1 MQNLYLVIILFFTSI
16 VTKVKKIKIIAEIG
30 STHDGNLDLA
40 IKSINSAAIYGAD
53 IIKFQMHISEEETL
67 RDAPNPPYFKSE
79 NRYDY
84 FKRTSFTF
92 SQWQKIKASCR
103 SKNVEFMCSPFS
115 IAAVNLLEKL
125 KVKYYKV
132 ASGELTNLP
141 LLEAINKTKKYTFL
155 STGMSNYKEIESA
168 LKVFKHSKICLMQCT
183 SKYPCDDR
191 SIGLN
196 VIQEFKKKFKN
207 IDIGFSD
214 HTTDNI
220 AAISAANLG
229 VSAVEKHFTL
239 SKKLYG
245 SDAKFAMEP
254 INFKDYCKSIK
265 RVWIIH
271 NSKVNKN
278 SLSKL
283 KNMKKI
289 FEKSIVLGKNVK
301 KGEII
306 KFDDLKFLKP
316 GDGLRAYNYLK
327 VVVLKAKKN
336 LKKYNKIKLED
347 LKK

>member
-40 IKSINSAAIYGAD
+40 IKSIKSAAIYGAD

-196 VIQEFKKKFKN
+196 VIQEFKK
-207 IDIGFSD
+207 
-214 HTTDNI
+214 
-220 AAISAANLG
+220 
-229 VSAVEKHFTL
+229 
-239 SKKLYG
+239 
-245 SDAKFAMEP
+245 
-254 INFKDYCKSIK
+254 
-265 RVWIIH
+265 
-271 NSKVNKN
+271 
-278 SLSKL
+278 SKL
-283 KNMKKI
+283 KN
-289 FEKSIVLGKNVK
+289 
-301 KGEII
+301 
-306 KFDDLKFLKP
+306 
-316 GDGLRAYNYLK
+316 
-327 VVVLKAKKN
+327 
-336 LKKYNKIKLED
+336 
-347 LKK
+347 